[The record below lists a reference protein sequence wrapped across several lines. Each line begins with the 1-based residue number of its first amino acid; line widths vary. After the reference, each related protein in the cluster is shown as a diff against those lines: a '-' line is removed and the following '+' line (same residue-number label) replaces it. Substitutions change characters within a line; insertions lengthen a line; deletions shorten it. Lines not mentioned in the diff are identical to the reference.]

1 MSEFVDKPD
10 SSGNSIFG
18 IMFRLII
25 PLLLLLISTG
35 LFADQRDIPN
45 ITGTLSLDFDHAD
58 VVYTNIK
65 LYNADD
71 NNLVYELNP
80 DSTGRFTFSTN
91 PGQYYISIEM
101 FRPDLGK
108 FTYPHKIQDIN
119 ILTNSH
125 LEDLGDIG
133 LSRYNLSLV
142 RVSSDTSLPYFKTPY
157 HALNKIF
164 NAVNSGYDGDS
175 VKLFIHQGE
184 YQLSSYPNL
193 NYTNPANNSLKLK
206 IIGLHD
212 DDVYF
217 EPTASSVSIYANRV
231 NTTFE
236 NIKFMRPGTGDY
248 KLSFTSGANAQ
259 YSFVSCHFGRTSSYS
274 ENVFSTTFS
283 GLSGLSLNNCIVKY
297 SNDIDAGSMR
307 FLNCSD
313 VLINSSYFIRNQ
325 ARGGGAIYLENC
337 EDVDISLC
345 HFYANTA
352 TAYVCPNTQIGDA
365 NPGGAMYAVDS
376 SEINIRKNCFKRNV
390 TTGSGGPVYLHNIS
404 QFDISD
410 NEFLFNEIDQVG
422 LCNTHCDAV
431 GFIYCVF
438 TENDVFSGNVI
449 HSGDDSGYVIG
460 KDFIAMHYECSGT
473 LNIDRGLFIKGDS
486 FSDKKIVYSHLPVN
500 LNFTNCIF
508 KTIDIDAVFS
518 SGYSNSEPASITVSH
533 CMFDNE
539 FEGVTSFNNTSCN
552 VENMHLDSSYH
563 PIWDETV
570 ISPCIDAGYGLDEDG
585 TPADIGA
592 YAAVDHRYWEYAFE
606 DQADVER
613 WHWVSYPILNTVT
626 DGALYANEFF
636 KDLLHTHVNHF
647 GEDVPTY
654 LEKIV
659 WVKAGTIKK
668 QILWDDF
675 DRWWNYECMQHIVSS
690 PQGYK
695 IMLQTRLNPNFPQP
709 VVLRHS
715 GFKTPDHTE
724 FPIYGNR
731 ENWIGYFCDD
741 SRMPEDAFA
750 SIWDDITMIK
760 AKDWSLF
767 RIGESGDDQWHIVGR
782 IMPLN
787 LGDMV
792 IVKTTEDHIFKWGEN
807 IPVPPRTKS
816 SPQGF
821 VYDEKE
827 DYIPVY
833 LTLTDEMV
841 MQYEEVG
848 LYVNGVCKGAVV
860 VEENLEQI
868 SAYVASTDDLANGEV
883 ELTFVPRASK
893 SALSLPKVKRVSHE
907 QLMPKHTAAG
917 ANYQYFEINLAD
929 SKEKEEVPTL
939 PNLGQ
944 NYPNPFN
951 PNTTIFYSLPA
962 ASKVKLEVYNLKG
975 QLVKTLVD
983 EDIEAGIY
991 NVNWNGKDSSGKP
1004 VASGVYFYRLSTPK
1018 YKQSKRMLL
1027 MK

>member
-10 SSGNSIFG
+10 SSVNSIFG

-25 PLLLLLISTG
+25 SILLLLISTG
-35 LFADQRDIPN
+35 LFADQREIPN
-45 ITGTLSLDFDHAD
+45 IVGTLSLDFDHAD
-58 VVYTNIK
+58 IVYTDIK
-65 LYNADD
+65 LYNADSH
-71 NNLVYELNP
+71 NLVYELNP
-80 DSTGRFTFSTN
+80 DSTGRFVFTTN
-91 PGQYYISIEM
+91 PGQYYIAIEM

-108 FTYPHKIQDIN
+108 FTYPHTIQDIN
-119 ILTNSH
+119 IPSNSH
-125 LEDLGDIG
+125 FEDLGVIG
-133 LSRYNLSLV
+133 LSRYNLSFV
-142 RVSSDTSLPYFKTPY
+142 RVSSDSSLPYFKTPY
-157 HALNKIF
+157 HALGKIF
-164 NAVNSGYDGDS
+164 NAVNGGYDGDS

-193 NYTNPANNSLKLK
+193 IYTNPANNSLRLE
-206 IIGLHD
+206 IIGLND
-212 DDVYF
+212 GDVYF

-236 NIKFMRPGTGDY
+236 NIKFTRPGAGDY
-248 KLSFTSGANAQ
+248 NLKFTSGTNAQ
-259 YSFVSCHFGRTSSYS
+259 YSFISCHFGRISSHS
-274 ENVFSTTFS
+274 ENIFSTTFS
-283 GLSGLSLNNCIVKY
+283 GLSGLSLYDCVVKY
-297 SNDIDAGSMR
+297 SNSKNTGSMR
-307 FLNCSD
+307 LLNCSD
-313 VLINSSYFIRNQ
+313 VLINSSYFIRNE
-325 ARGGGAIYLENC
+325 AWGGGAIYLENC
-337 EDVDISLC
+337 EDVETSLC

-352 TAYVCPNTQIGDA
+352 TEYTSPNGIQLGY
-365 NPGGAMYAVDS
+365 PGGAIYAVDS
-376 SEINIRKNCFKRNV
+376 SGIKIRKNCFKQNL

-410 NEFLFNEIDQVG
+410 NEFLYNEAYQAG
-422 LCNTHCDAV
+422 LSESHCDAV
-431 GFIYCVF
+431 GFNYCAF
-438 TENDVFSGNVI
+438 TENDIFSGNVI
-449 HSGDDSGYVIG
+449 NSGAYGSGN
-460 KDFIAMHYECSGT
+460 DFIAMHYECTGT

-486 FSDKKIVYSHLPVN
+486 STDKMIVLSYLPVN

-508 KTIDIDAVFS
+508 KTTDIDAIFS
-518 SGYSNSEPASITVSH
+518 RGSSNSEPASIIVSH

-539 FEGVTSFNNTSCN
+539 FEGVTSFNNTICN

-592 YAAVDHRYWEYAFE
+592 YTTVNHRYWEYAFE

-636 KDLLHTHVNHF
+636 KDLLHIHENRY
-647 GEDVPTY
+647 GADVPTY

-659 WVKAGTIKK
+659 WVEAGMNMKT
-668 QILWDDF
+668 ILWDDVNKI
-675 DRWWNYECMQHIVSS
+675 WNDECMQHIVSS

-695 IMLQTRLNPNFPQP
+695 IMLQIRANTNFPQP

-715 GFKTPDHTE
+715 GYKTPDHTE

-731 ENWIGYFCDD
+731 ENWIGYFRDD
-741 SRMPEDAFA
+741 SRLPEHAFA

-760 AKDWSLF
+760 AKDWSIF

-792 IVKTTEDHIFKWGEN
+792 IVKTTQDHIFKWGEN

-827 DYIPVY
+827 DYIPIY

-848 LYVNGVCKGAVV
+848 LYVDGVCKGAVV

-868 SAYVASTDDLANGEV
+868 SAYVASADDLANGEV
-883 ELTFVPRASK
+883 ELTFIPRASK
-893 SALSLPKVKRVSHE
+893 STPFLSENKRISHE

-917 ANYQYFEINLAD
+917 ANYHYFEINLAD
-929 SKEKEEVPTL
+929 NKEGEDIPAL
-939 PNLGQ
+939 PSLGQ

-951 PNTTIFYSLPA
+951 PNTTISYSLPT

-983 EDIEAGIY
+983 KEIEAGIY
-991 NVNWNGKDSSGKP
+991 NVNWNGKDSNDKP
-1004 VASGVYFYRLSTPK
+1004 VASGVYFYRLDTPE
-1018 YKQSKRMLL
+1018 YKQSKKMLL